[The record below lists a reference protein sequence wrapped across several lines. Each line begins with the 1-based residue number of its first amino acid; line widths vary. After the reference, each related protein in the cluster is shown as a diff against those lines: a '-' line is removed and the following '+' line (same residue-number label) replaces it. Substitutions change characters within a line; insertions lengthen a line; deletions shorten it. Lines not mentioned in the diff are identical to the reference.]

1 MPRAEDLDS
10 ERLAT
15 LVSLNHFEAAL
26 RYHGH
31 LVAASVPIPPD
42 RVYAKAALA
51 ALERSSQPDRINV
64 FSTWFRLV
72 PDADP
77 SLDLRPIRAA
87 LLETGTPAT
96 NLSLIAR
103 FAVLAAEK
111 GYSQRVWPDV
121 LQLLITHSTLAFA
134 TRLMVEH
141 EFAAVSYVLKAGSG
155 REPEVR
161 GRLRDQSV
169 RACIK
174 ADWPEA
180 AAALLLTA
188 EGLYVP
194 TRLHGAVIA
203 MLEERGAPMEK
214 LDQLRVAR
222 DASARYRRFEGRIA
236 LPGDLLMQLREVRTA
251 IRARILDKYLDVP
264 DFLVAYDKMKPNQRV
279 LQILKSRAL
288 MRSDETARSWLNAEF
303 FLLRHKNHGNRSLTL
318 FVSNFTLEGF
328 SSDAQAL
335 ITGIA
340 DMRHVGPVSPRVPK
354 PMVLPSHLQWYV
366 WHALV
371 LCSSR
376 RTDLHQRLFDAY
388 VDAANRVTPEALVA
402 GGARQV
408 LKAFMSAFARFGQP
422 GDLQRVWDV
431 MDHLGIQPARGHYE
445 LLARTLAQSGDIDG
459 ALRVLQNTPRP
470 ASYAMVIAGLLDQ
483 EMVGAA
489 QSVAMAM
496 KMRLGKEVSE
506 DNSLIDARLGATMK
520 ELDQQTEKALEVF
533 TAERVRA
540 LEASGMQPTP
550 ADIELLATS
559 AARVGRVD
567 GAIRMLEKTTDAHTH
582 CVVVEELLK
591 AGMTDAAIRVGEM
604 MQRRRIQQ
612 ETPEDRSTMLRLN
625 RLRHQLYTGERGL
638 PSAT

>member
-1 MPRAEDLDS
+1 MNTRATQIAAPHLRHGPGAPATVPRFAHKIKTRFLYCPPLRTNAQAALSTAQMRRASSYSNTRRSTSRPPWASAAPMPRAEDLDS

-354 PMVLPSHLQWYV
+354 PMVLPSHLQCGSSTRTSMPPIV
-366 WHALV
+366 SRLKH
-371 LCSSR
+371 SSR
-376 RTDLHQRLFDAY
+376 
-388 VDAANRVTPEALVA
+388 A
-402 GGARQV
+402 G
-408 LKAFMSAFARFGQP
+408 
-422 GDLQRVWDV
+422 
-431 MDHLGIQPARGHYE
+431 H
-445 LLARTLAQSGDIDG
+445 
-459 ALRVLQNTPRP
+459 
-470 ASYAMVIAGLLDQ
+470 
-483 EMVGAA
+483 
-489 QSVAMAM
+489 
-496 KMRLGKEVSE
+496 
-506 DNSLIDARLGATMK
+506 
-520 ELDQQTEKALEVF
+520 
-533 TAERVRA
+533 VR
-540 LEASGMQPTP
+540 
-550 ADIELLATS
+550 
-559 AARVGRVD
+559 
-567 GAIRMLEKTTDAHTH
+567 
-582 CVVVEELLK
+582 
-591 AGMTDAAIRVGEM
+591 
-604 MQRRRIQQ
+604 
-612 ETPEDRSTMLRLN
+612 
-625 RLRHQLYTGERGL
+625 Y
-638 PSAT
+638 